1 MVSRRIDFCVL
12 LVYTVSERFFR
23 LRRSTAAF
31 YAKGVIA
38 FFFFFFEDEQNLND
52 LINDLHK
59 ISRDIRKLLPVCDEY
74 QRSCID
80 TRIRELENNYKL
92 FTKD

>member
-1 MVSRRIDFCVL
+1 MVSRRIDFCIL

-38 FFFFFFEDEQNLND
+38 FFFFFFEEDMRDKANRAIEQLND
-52 LINDLHK
+52 FVQNDTVLNQNYALR
-59 ISRDIRKLLPVCDEY
+59 IAVGRVYQLNKLANMD
-74 QRSCID
+74 
-80 TRIRELENNYKL
+80 N
-92 FTKD
+92 

>member
-31 YAKGVIA
+31 YTNGVIA
-38 FFFFFFEDEQNLND
+38 FFFFFFEDDMRNKANRAIEQLND
-52 LINDLHK
+52 LIQNDAVLNQNYALR
-59 ISRDIRKLLPVCDEY
+59 IAVGRVYQLNKLANMD
-74 QRSCID
+74 
-80 TRIRELENNYKL
+80 N
-92 FTKD
+92 